1 VLLLHNHYQQAG
13 GEDQV
18 FMAEGNLLEERG
30 HRVLRYTLHNDQL
43 SEMSRPGSAK
53 ATVWNGAVYREL
65 RALIRKEQPQV
76 AHFHN
81 TFPLISPASYY
92 AARAEGVPVVQT
104 LHNYRLLCPNAL
116 FFREGRIC
124 EDCLGKRMPWP
135 GVVHGCYRGS
145 RSSSMGVATMLTTH
159 RAFDT
164 WTRAVD
170 AYIALTE
177 FARGKFVEGGLPAQK
192 LVVKPNFVDPDP
204 GVGEGKGG
212 YVLFVGRLSPEKG
225 VETMLGSWE
234 RLKKRLSKKIF
245 LKIVGDG
252 PLAPAVAEAAKRHPE
267 IEWLG
272 RQSQARVSKLMKSA
286 QALIFPS
293 VWYEGFPMVI
303 AEAYAAGLPVIA
315 SDLGSMQSLI
325 DHGRTGLLFRPN
337 DAEDLADQV
346 QWASAHTA
354 ELNRMRSEARAE
366 FEAKYAAERNY
377 QMLTNIYETAIKL
390 QRIRIRSGKSHPATN
405 NPQLLSHKTS
415 V

>member
-1 VLLLHNHYQQAG
+1 VLLLHNRYQQAG

-18 FMAEGNLLEERG
+18 FTAEGKLLEERG
-30 HRVLRYTLHNDQL
+30 HRVLRYTLHNDQV
-43 SEMSRPGSAK
+43 SEMSRAGLAK

-92 AARAEGVPVVQT
+92 AVRAEGVPVVQT

-124 EDCLGKRMPWP
+124 EDCLDKRLPWP
-135 GVVHGCYRGS
+135 GVVHACYRGS
-145 RSSSMGVATMLTTH
+145 HSSSMAVAAMLTTH
-159 RAFDT
+159 RTFNT

-177 FARGKFVEGGLPAQK
+177 FAREKFVEGGLPAHK
-192 LVVKPNFVDPDP
+192 VVVKPNFVDPDP
-204 GVGEGKGG
+204 GMGEGKGG

-225 VETMLGSWE
+225 VGTLLRSWE
-234 RLKKRLSKKIF
+234 RLRMKIP

-252 PLAPAVAEAAKRHPE
+252 PLAPMVAEVAKQCPE
-267 IEWLG
+267 VEWLG
-272 RQSQARVSKLMKSA
+272 QQSQARVSKLMKHA

-303 AEAYAAGLPVIA
+303 AEAYAVGLPVIA
-315 SDLGSMQSLI
+315 SDLGSMRSLI

-337 DAEDLADQV
+337 DAEDLAAQV
-346 QWASAHTA
+346 QWASTRPA
-354 ELNRMRSEARAE
+354 ELNRMRSEARTE
-366 FEAKYAAERNY
+366 FEVNYSAERNY
-377 QMLTNIYETAIKL
+377 RILTKIYRTVIERAGGHKPSRERLTA
-390 QRIRIRSGKSHPATN
+390 PN
-405 NPQLLSHKTS
+405 EPQLSS
-415 V
+415 R